1 MKIFRGRNFLS
12 NGVLEVKV
20 GAKGEDERGVEVR
33 QSAAQRGAAQRNTQH
48 SHRTAPT
55 QCFMAACFSKSPLLE
70 FFFSSI
76 LRGQHSCELQI
87 NFIFQNHKFFNMFGY
102 K

>member
-33 QSAAQRGAAQRNTQH
+33 QSAVQRGAAQRIITRSTHIEPPQLNASWRHVSQKAH
-48 SHRTAPT
+48 S
-55 QCFMAACFSKSPLLE
+55 
-70 FFFSSI
+70 
-76 LRGQHSCELQI
+76 
-87 NFIFQNHKFFNMFGY
+87 
-102 K
+102 